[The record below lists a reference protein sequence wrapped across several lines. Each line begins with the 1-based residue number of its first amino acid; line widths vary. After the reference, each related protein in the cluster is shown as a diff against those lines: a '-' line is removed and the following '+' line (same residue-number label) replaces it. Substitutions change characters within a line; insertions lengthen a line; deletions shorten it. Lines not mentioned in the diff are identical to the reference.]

1 MLASGSFA
9 PVQAADLPTGVDHQ
23 RSDPALVS
31 FSYVR
36 NHSACPT
43 EDRQPRPQTVA
54 TRAVNDAAKYPDVD
68 VHQQPVTSSATG
80 QLVAPTG
87 RLHEL
92 VNGR

>member
-9 PVQAADLPTGVDHQ
+9 PVQAADLPTGIDHQ
-23 RSDPALVS
+23 RSDAALVSFVVS

-54 TRAVNDAAKYPDVD
+54 TCAVPSRADLESVPETAAAHD
-68 VHQQPVTSSATG
+68 
-80 QLVAPTG
+80 
-87 RLHEL
+87 RLA
-92 VNGR
+92 NGRVTK

>member
-43 EDRQPRPQTVA
+43 EDGQPRPRTVA
-54 TRAVNDAAKYPDVD
+54 TCAYPAA
-68 VHQQPVTSSATG
+68 QTSKAYGG
-80 QLVAPTG
+80 QRPAARERP
-87 RLHEL
+87 E
-92 VNGR
+92 